1 MDERKEE
8 LQLRVA
14 LYLRVSTEDQV
25 EKYGLDAQRSA
36 IEGIIKSRGKLK
48 DGRDAVVLAGKNYE
62 YVDEG
67 ISGTKEL
74 DDRPAFARLK
84 EDILNAPP
92 RQKPFDVVAVFKI
105 DRFARKLRILMDVL
119 NFFEKKQIEFISATE
134 SIDTSTPFGRAMLG
148 IMGVIAE
155 LELETIR
162 ERTQRG
168 RAQAIQE
175 GVVMGAHAPYG
186 YRKDKEGRL
195 EVFDEEAKIVRRIFR
210 LFTIDKYSPQKI
222 ADILTKDEIL
232 TPDASAVKYLKR
244 KGASRKLNEPNFW
257 RAERVRDILADE
269 VYIGRLYYD
278 KSKHGKPQPKS
289 LWKLSSY
296 QHEPLVLRH
305 IFGFAQDRLADL
317 SARKA
322 ITRKKE
328 QGNIYLLSG
337 LLKCDQCRKMTTPT
351 ESDMMS
357 WTGGRKFVNYTQ
369 KYTYHYACNRKNSK
383 KFSFVCPVVPIPAD
397 PLENYVIEFV
407 KQLISDPKAVYE
419 HQKELASTQLSI
431 THMEEDKKELE
442 SMLKRLPQRLQS
454 LSEQHEMGVIDTPTL
469 QRRKAEL
476 AESEKNLKAKIDEL
490 DFQLSQVALSQGYEA
505 SLKLYAEKYGK
516 TLDKIIKDRRQLHDL
531 IHDLIYQVVVYSRPR
546 TEKDIIAG
554 RKKQDQYIPDRID
567 IYLNL
572 PQNLLQHLYTQK
584 FGVKSDTL

>member
-1 MDERKEE
+1 MDGKEE

-48 DGRDAVVLAGKNYE
+48 DGREAVVLAGKNYE

-92 RQKPFDVVAVFKI
+92 GQKPFDVVAVFKI

-186 YRKDKEGRL
+186 YRKDKEGKL
-195 EVFDEEAKIVRRIFR
+195 EKFEEEEKIVKRIFR
-210 LFTIDKYSPQKI
+210 LFTIDKLSPQKI
-222 ADILTKDEIL
+222 ADLLTKEDIL
-232 TPDASAVKYLKR
+232 TPDASAVMYLKR

-257 RAERVRDILADE
+257 RAERVRDILSDE

-278 KSKHGKPQPKS
+278 KSKHGKPQPKA
-289 LWKLSSY
+289 LWKLSPY
-296 QHEPLVLRH
+296 QHEALILRH
-305 IFGFAQDRLADL
+305 IFGFAQDRLTDL

-337 LLKCDQCRKMTTPT
+337 LLKCDQCRKMTSPS

-357 WTGGRKFVNYTQ
+357 WTGGRKFVNDTR

-383 KFSFVCPVVPIPAD
+383 KFSFVCPVVPIPAES
-397 PLENYVIEFV
+397 LENYVIDFV
-407 KQLISDPKAVYE
+407 KQLLSDPQAVYE
-419 HQKELASTQLSI
+419 HQKQLASTQLSI
-431 THMEEDKKELE
+431 KHMEEDKKELE
-442 SMLKRLPQRLQS
+442 SMLKRHPQRLQS

-469 QRRKAEL
+469 QKRKSEL
-476 AESEKNLKAKIDEL
+476 AESEKNLKGKIDEL

-516 TLDKIIKDRRQLHDL
+516 TLDKIMKDRRQLHDL

-546 TEKDIIAG
+546 TEKDVIAG
-554 RKKQDQYIPDRID
+554 RKKLDQYIPDRVD

-572 PQNLLQHLYTQK
+572 PQNLLQHLYTEK